1 MWMIWGSPRT
11 IDRLLELFGSCVQQ
25 SEVLGTMTG
34 ACGPYNLGGFATA
47 GIRAHTLDLLQH
59 CLGKLQN
66 DFAS

>member
-1 MWMIWGSPRT
+1 MIWGSLRPP
-11 IDRLLELFGSCVQQ
+11 DRLPKLSSSRVQQ